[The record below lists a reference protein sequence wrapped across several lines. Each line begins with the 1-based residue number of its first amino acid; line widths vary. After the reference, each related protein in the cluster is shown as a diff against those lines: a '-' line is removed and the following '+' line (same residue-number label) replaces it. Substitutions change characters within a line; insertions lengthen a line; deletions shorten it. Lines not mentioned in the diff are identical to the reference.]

1 MRRNAC
7 KQKPQDHREKTCQ
20 KGSLLTPSCAF
31 WLGMNAA
38 VVTPPLQACE
48 FPLRK
53 NRYETGLPLKA
64 ATENSFGGNVL
75 GDTHSPSL
83 G

>member
-1 MRRNAC
+1 
-7 KQKPQDHREKTCQ
+7 
-20 KGSLLTPSCAF
+20 
-31 WLGMNAA
+31 MNAA

-48 FPLRK
+48 FALRK
-53 NRYETGLPLKA
+53 NLYETGLPLKA
-64 ATENSFGGNVL
+64 AIENSLGGNVP